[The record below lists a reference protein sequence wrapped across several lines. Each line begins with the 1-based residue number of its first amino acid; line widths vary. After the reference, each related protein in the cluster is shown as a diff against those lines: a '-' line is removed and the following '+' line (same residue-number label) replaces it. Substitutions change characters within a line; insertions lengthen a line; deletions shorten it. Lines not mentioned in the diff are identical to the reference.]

1 MLLPTNKEV
10 MWMNNFIYKSR
21 DLWIKSKMRE
31 SPKTKNAPQLSE
43 RHFGEVPSG
52 LISVHSN
59 RYNYPQI
66 RIRNSLKAHYPT
78 LVLSNT

>member
-21 DLWIKSKMRE
+21 VLWIKSKMRE

-43 RHFGEVPSG
+43 RHFLEVTSVRMMRDMLKHYDTTSTY
-52 LISVHSN
+52 LIN
-59 RYNYPQI
+59 
-66 RIRNSLKAHYPT
+66 
-78 LVLSNT
+78 